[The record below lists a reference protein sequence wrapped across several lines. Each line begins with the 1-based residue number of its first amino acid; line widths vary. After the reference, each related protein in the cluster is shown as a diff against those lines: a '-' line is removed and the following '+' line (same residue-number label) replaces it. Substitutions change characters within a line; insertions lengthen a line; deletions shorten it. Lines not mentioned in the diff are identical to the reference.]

1 MARDNH
7 NLFPCKDGKFQAFIL
22 VGFSCGFTSLGQC
35 KVVFP
40 TLWKRLY
47 TLSPP
52 GVAPAVG
59 AINSLVY
66 YSSNIITSHLQTE
79 DDNGI

>member
-1 MARDNH
+1 M
-7 NLFPCKDGKFQAFIL
+7 
-22 VGFSCGFTSLGQC
+22 
-35 KVVFP
+35 VFP

-66 YSSNIITSHLQTE
+66 CSSNIITSHLQTE